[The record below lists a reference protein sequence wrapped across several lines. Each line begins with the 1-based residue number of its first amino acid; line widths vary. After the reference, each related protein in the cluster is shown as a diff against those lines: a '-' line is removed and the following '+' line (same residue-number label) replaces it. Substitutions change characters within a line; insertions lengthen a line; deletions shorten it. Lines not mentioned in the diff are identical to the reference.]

1 MAKTHH
7 RAFFA
12 SPFAEEYRWVR
23 NAVAAACR
31 ELDIEFR
38 PVDEMVMPGTSIVD
52 AIHVEISGCT
62 IAFVVISGLN
72 PNVLYEL
79 GLLHAAS
86 KPTVLVSDKETIPR
100 LPFDIRGLM
109 VARYDEKARN
119 ENDLKGIVMAA
130 AARLIR
136 LLDEPSARSEV
147 IAGGAVVVQP
157 ISYPTAQLSIS
168 QYDFEDLKERASR
181 AAGQK
186 NCGTTNISEYD
197 DGNIKGW
204 KLRAKCAG
212 GYKMSAI
219 IDVNGDIRE
228 IDVE

>member
-1 MAKTHH
+1 MARAKH

-12 SPFAEEYRWVR
+12 SPFAQEYRWIR
-23 NAVAAACR
+23 NSVAAACR
-31 ELDIEFR
+31 ELNIELR
-38 PVDEMVMPGTSIVD
+38 SVDEMVMPGTSIVD
-52 AIHVEISGCT
+52 AIHVEISRCS

-86 KPTVLVSDKETIPR
+86 KPTILLSDKETIPR

-109 VARYDEKARN
+109 MVRYDEKARN
-119 ENDLKGIVMAA
+119 ESDLQAIVTAA

-136 LLDEPSARSEV
+136 LLEEPNVRSEV
-147 IAGGAVVVQP
+147 VTGGPAVAQP
-157 ISYPTAQLSIS
+157 TSYPTAQLTIS
-168 QYDFEDLKERASR
+168 KYNFDDLKERASR
-181 AAGQK
+181 AVGQR
-186 NCGTTNISEYD
+186 NCSTTNISEYD

-204 KLRAKCAG
+204 QLKARCSG
-212 GYKMSAI
+212 GSKMTVI